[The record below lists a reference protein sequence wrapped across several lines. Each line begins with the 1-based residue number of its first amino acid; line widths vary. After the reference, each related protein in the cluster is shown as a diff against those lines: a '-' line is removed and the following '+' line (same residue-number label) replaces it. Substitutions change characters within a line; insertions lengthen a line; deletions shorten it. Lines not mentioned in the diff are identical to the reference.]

1 MSKTEN
7 QIALEQV
14 RQELERL
21 DEQLKQINAEYCTLN
36 QLKRK
41 LERTIQQEPVYQT

>member
-14 RQELERL
+14 RQQLAQL
-21 DEQLKQINAEYCTLN
+21 DEQLKAINSEYCELN
-36 QLKRK
+36 RQKRK
-41 LERTIQQEPVYQT
+41 LEQSIQQELVYQT